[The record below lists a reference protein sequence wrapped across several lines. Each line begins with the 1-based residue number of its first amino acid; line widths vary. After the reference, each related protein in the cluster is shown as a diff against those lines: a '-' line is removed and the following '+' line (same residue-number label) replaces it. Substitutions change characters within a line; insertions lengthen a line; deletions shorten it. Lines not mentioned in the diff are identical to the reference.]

1 MIVCNNSLFFYFSFA
16 LDFAP
21 YVDFTLLIFFF
32 SFKAMED
39 DDDPECKLLQE
50 NRYKLK

>member
-1 MIVCNNSLFFYFSFA
+1 MIVCNNSFFFNFSFI

-21 YVDFTLLIFFF
+21 IVDLTLLIFF
-32 SFKAMED
+32 FKAMED